1 MRISHDDS
9 IRLEHIVRKVFMCGR
24 YGMSGFIDADHFES
38 EPFDAALIALSRL
51 WKENYNEDIED
62 FLNKWSEIRLSND
75 RNIDVKSY
83 INELNDLISSL
94 K

>member
-1 MRISHDDS
+1 MRISHNDA
-9 IRLEHIVRKVFMCGR
+9 ITLEHIVRKVFKCGR
-24 YGMSGFIDADHFES
+24 STMGGFIDADHFES

-62 FLNKWSEIRLSND
+62 FLNKWNEIRQSND
-75 RNIDVKSY
+75 SNFEVKNYID
-83 INELNDLISSL
+83 ELNDLICSL